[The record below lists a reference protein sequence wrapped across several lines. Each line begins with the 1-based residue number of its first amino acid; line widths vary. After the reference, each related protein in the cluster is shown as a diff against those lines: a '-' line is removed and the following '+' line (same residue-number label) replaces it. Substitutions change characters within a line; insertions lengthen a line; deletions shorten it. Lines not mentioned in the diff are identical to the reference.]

1 MDSLFMVYKKSFTV
15 KSRESVRR
23 CEECVVQ
30 EVVQNA
36 AFNGAK
42 KKHITLI
49 TEGWVDGVVF

>member
-1 MDSLFMVYKKSFTV
+1 MVYKKSFTV

-23 CEECVVQ
+23 CEECVIQ

-36 AFNGAK
+36 ALNGAK